1 MANLLIIDDD
11 LDSAEALSMIME
23 SEGHQVRVGYNG
35 IEGMQLASAQSPD
48 LVLLDVEMPGMDGPG
63 MALAML
69 LHNMGLEMIPVVLL
83 SGVVHLD
90 KIAAEVGTPYFLG
103 KPYYLRDVVALVRR
117 ALEERIAPRRPGP
130 ALTS

>member
-11 LDSAEALSMIME
+11 LDSAEALSIIME

-48 LVLLDVEMPGMDGPG
+48 LVLLDVEMPLMDGPG

-69 LHNMGLEMIPVVLL
+69 IHDMGLEMIPVILL
-83 SGVVHLD
+83 SGVVHLG

-103 KPYYLRDVVALVRR
+103 KPYHLREIVALVQR
-117 ALEERIAPRRPGP
+117 ALDERIAPRRAGGTW
-130 ALTS
+130 TS